1 MPPTKADLQA
11 AHEKCEQ
18 VRRGVFALES
28 ARDYLAAVRQAEKLL
43 PDVHAS
49 VTFQRRFL
57 KVDQPT
63 TPAVDV
69 ILRCAPAF
77 FLGRSLDAVQGWYDG
92 GTKSERNAL
101 PAIPDRIAAA
111 RRVLAHAVE
120 LWGVLARS
128 PTATLRPSAIVLI
141 NAVVPLWEAAGLI
154 APRPDD
160 PRTYARVSDTRRNAV
175 AKCSGCG
182 GERTAPLVELLESAV
197 CPACRKRCHFV
208 LTRRVFGP

>member
-11 AHEKCEQ
+11 AHERSEQ
-18 VRRGVFALES
+18 IRRGVFALETT
-28 ARDYLAAVRQAEKLL
+28 RDYLAAVKQAEKTL
-43 PDVHAS
+43 PDQHPS

-57 KVDQPT
+57 KIDQPT
-63 TPAVDV
+63 TPAIDV
-69 ILRCAPAF
+69 ILRYAPAF

-92 GTKSERNAL
+92 GTRTERNAL
-101 PAIPDRIAAA
+101 PAIPERIASA

-128 PTATLRPSAIVLI
+128 PTATLRPSAIVLT
-141 NAVVPLWEAAGLI
+141 NAVIPLWESAGVI

-160 PRTYARVSDTRRNAV
+160 PRRYARVSDTRRDAV

-182 GERTAPLVELLESAV
+182 RERTAPLVELLEPAV
-197 CPACRKRCHFV
+197 CPACRKRCHFA